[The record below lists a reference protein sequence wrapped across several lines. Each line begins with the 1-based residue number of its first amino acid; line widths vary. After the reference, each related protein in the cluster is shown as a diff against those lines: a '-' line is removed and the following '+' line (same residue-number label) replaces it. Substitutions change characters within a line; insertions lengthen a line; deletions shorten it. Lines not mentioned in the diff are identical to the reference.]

1 MKELIFADG
10 RKVNVQSVTEADGV
24 MHIRMILIS
33 AEEIKAVFGDEF
45 ATTQMALMENYQEK
59 ATYENYTELKC
70 IKENIGGI
78 WEVEMRQMQADSDT
92 RLKKLEKKAEE
103 QEKNIKSQEKEIEKH
118 TQSLMKQETNL
129 TEQGEEIEKIKE
141 DMQQGGATSEL
152 QAAAMVVT
160 RFQAQ
165 ALPDQEAL
173 KAKVIYRT
181 FDELVEKSYTAKE
194 KGYKFRNG
202 EELYKTAQDN
212 VTFQAQY
219 RPGPGTESL
228 YTCIDEAHA
237 GTLEDPIPWKTN
249 MQPELNKYYK
259 EGELIAKCIEDP
271 GQALHNKLSELCP
284 GRYFESV

>member
-1 MKELIFADG
+1 MKTLVFNDSRQIE
-10 RKVNVQSVTEADGV
+10 VQSITENAGV
-24 MHIRMILIS
+24 LHVRMILTT
-33 AEEIKAVFGDEF
+33 AEQIKALFGDRF
-45 ATTQMALMENYQEK
+45 ATTKMTIFENSRI
-59 ATYENYTELKC
+59 AGTYENYTEFKYV
-70 IKENIGGI
+70 KEEIGGI
-78 WEVEMRQMQADSDT
+78 YEVEMCQKEADVVT
-92 RLKKLEKKAEE
+92 RLSRLEETTGE
-103 QEKNIKSQEKEIEKH
+103 QKKEIE
-118 TQSLMKQETNL
+118 TL
-129 TEQGEEIEKIKE
+129 KE
-141 DMQQGGATSEL
+141 VQQGVIGEL

-165 ALPDQEAL
+165 VLPDKEAL
-173 KAKVIYRT
+173 KAKVIYQT

-228 YTCIDEAHA
+228 YTCINEAHA

-271 GQALHNKLSELCP
+271 GQALHNELCELCP
-284 GRYFESV
+284 GRYFESA